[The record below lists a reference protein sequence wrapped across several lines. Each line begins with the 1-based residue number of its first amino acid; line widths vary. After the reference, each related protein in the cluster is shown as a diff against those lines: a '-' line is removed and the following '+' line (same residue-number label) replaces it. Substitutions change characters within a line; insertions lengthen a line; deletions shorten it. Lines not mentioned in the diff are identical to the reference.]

1 MSNWDAP
8 RTTLSTACQ
17 DGVLTL
23 TISRPEQRNALND
36 VACAELGQALDEA
49 EADADVRVVI
59 ITGAGDKAF
68 SAGFDLQYAEAHPE
82 VYQDPLFGSQIVRRA
97 PGSKPLI
104 AAVNGIALGL
114 GFELALAC
122 DLIIAVRHAKF
133 GLPEPSVGL
142 AAMGGGVARLSR
154 QIGLKRALG
163 VVLTARMVTADEG
176 FQLGFVNEV
185 THAAVLETAM
195 VWARLIVAGAPLSI
209 AASLQMAY
217 QGSDLPLAEA
227 LDPRVY
233 PAVVKV
239 LDSEDAQEGRRAFLE
254 RRKPVWRGR

>member
-1 MSNWDAP
+1 MNHWDLP
-8 RTTLSTACQ
+8 RQTLQIALEDQ
-17 DGVLTL
+17 VLKL
-23 TISRPEQRNALND
+23 TIARPEQRNALND
-36 VACAELGQALDEA
+36 VACAELGQALDDA
-49 EADADVRVVI
+49 EQDASVRVVI

-122 DLIIAVRHAKF
+122 DLIVAVRHARF

-163 VVLTARMVTADEG
+163 LVLTSRVVTADEG
-176 FQLGFVNEV
+176 FALGFVNEV
-185 THAAVLETAM
+185 THTAVMETAM
-195 VWARLIVAGAPLSI
+195 LWARLIAKGAPLSI

-217 QGSDLPLAEA
+217 QGADLPLQQA

-233 PAVVKV
+233 PAVMQL
-239 LDSEDAQEGRRAFLE
+239 LDSEDAQEGRKAFLE
-254 RRKPVWRGR
+254 RRKPVWQGR